1 MDPAAA
7 AQGDPAAG
15 GDPAAMG
22 GDPAAMGGAPPAGG
36 GDPMA
41 ALAPMIQQM
50 VQQAVAQQGGGGMG
64 GGGTAGGMGGGLK
77 PKIDVNVEIMQM
89 KKMLAKVIDAMGI
102 PMPASE
108 MVATPDDLNQ
118 MAAEQQGGAPAGGAP
133 QGGAIPP
140 IQPVD
145 QMKAAEWE
153 QGVAFTPPKSMQQ
166 VNSSSLSSLADRAKA
181 TLMRQNAR
189 QGV

>member
-7 AQGDPAAG
+7 AQGDPAAMG

-50 VQQAVAQQGGGGMG
+50 VQQAMAQQGSGA
-64 GGGTAGGMGGGLK
+64 GGTGGAGGEMIK
-77 PKIDVNVEIMQM
+77 PKIDPNVALMRIE
-89 KKMLAKVIDAMGI
+89 KMLARIGDAMGI
-102 PMPASE
+102 TMPMAE
-108 MVATPDDLNQ
+108 MVATPEDLTQ
-118 MAAEQQGGAPAGGAP
+118 MAAAQQQPAASP

-140 IQPVD
+140 VQPVGPI
-145 QMKAAEWE
+145 KAAEWE

-189 QGV
+189 QGA